1 MKHFEK
7 CVEEHGTDC
16 WWSLST
22 EELLPAEYNSDGRD
36 WVRGKDTLDVWFDS
50 GTSWFAALQPRL
62 HAEGS
67 AAIEDPQLAVA
78 SSLVVEGSDQHRG
91 WFQSSLLTSV
101 AANGRAPYEK
111 ILSHGFVLDEDGRK
125 MSKSI
130 GNVMDPAVVINGG
143 KNHQKEPAYGADVI
157 RVWAASTDYTRDV
170 VIGPTTLAAASSTL
184 RKLRNT
190 ARFALGNLHDF
201 DPAMHS
207 VPVSELPPLERFML
221 HRLDVMSK
229 DLTAAYDELNF
240 SKVQTLLMQLSTSD
254 LSAFYFDVIKDR
266 LYCDQPDTYR
276 RRSAQ
281 TVLQH
286 ALDMLTKAVAP
297 IAPFTAEDV
306 VEHLPQT
313 LAGAGMEPDEART
326 AFRDGW
332 LAPGKDWGDDALAQ
346 QWEALLQVRS
356 EVVSALDVAQKDKL
370 FGSSLEAEVE
380 ITIPADSALAEII
393 GTVTPE
399 ELAELFI
406 VSHCAVRLSDSA
418 DAVRG
423 DSSDDHGVSTSAV
436 KRDAPGGAGV
446 AMAVRVTTASGA
458 KCGRCWRVE
467 PGLAQP
473 TQQQPAAATESDG
486 REAAGGGGLVCSR
499 CNF

>member
-16 WWSLST
+16 WWSMST
-22 EELLPAEYNSDGRD
+22 EELLPAEYKKDNDGRE
-36 WVRGKDTLDVWFDS
+36 WVRGNDTLDVWFDS

-101 AANGRAPYEK
+101 AANGRAPYKK

-143 KNHQKEPAYGADVI
+143 KNHKEEPAYGADVI

-201 DPAMHS
+201 DPAVHS

-229 DLTAAYDELNF
+229 ELTAAYDELNF
-240 SKVQTLLMQLSTSD
+240 AKVQTLLMQLSTSD

-266 LYCDQPDTYR
+266 LYVFSVFPVK
-276 RRSAQ
+276 
-281 TVLQH
+281 TV
-286 ALDMLTKAVAP
+286 
-297 IAPFTAEDV
+297 
-306 VEHLPQT
+306 
-313 LAGAGMEPDEART
+313 
-326 AFRDGW
+326 
-332 LAPGKDWGDDALAQ
+332 
-346 QWEALLQVRS
+346 
-356 EVVSALDVAQKDKL
+356 DK
-370 FGSSLEAEVE
+370 
-380 ITIPADSALAEII
+380 
-393 GTVTPE
+393 
-399 ELAELFI
+399 
-406 VSHCAVRLSDSA
+406 
-418 DAVRG
+418 
-423 DSSDDHGVSTSAV
+423 V
-436 KRDAPGGAGV
+436 K
-446 AMAVRVTTASGA
+446 
-458 KCGRCWRVE
+458 KK
-467 PGLAQP
+467 
-473 TQQQPAAATESDG
+473 
-486 REAAGGGGLVCSR
+486 
-499 CNF
+499 